1 MNDTIWQVATLALPL
16 IFAIVFHEVAHGLAA
31 RALGDPTA
39 TEQRRLSLNP
49 LRHVDL
55 FGTLLLP
62 GMLALAHLPV
72 FGWAKP
78 VPVDARRLRNPRR
91 DMALVGAAGPA
102 MNLVMALV
110 AAIAIGLLARWLGPG
125 HRPGAATAFV
135 MSNLAVFLSI
145 NLFLALFNLLPLPP
159 FDGSHVVE
167 GLLPAP
173 LARGYA
179 RFRRVGMLIPLVLIV
194 LLPRLYPGFDP
205 VGMVIDPPV
214 NWLTDHYLALAEL
227 IAAR

>member
-1 MNDTIWQVATLALPL
+1 MNDTVWQVATLALPL

-31 RALGDPTA
+31 RRLGDNTA
-39 TEQRRLSLNP
+39 TELGRLSLNP

-55 FGTLLLP
+55 FGTLILP

-102 MNLVMALV
+102 MNLLMGLL
-110 AAIAIGLLARWLGPG
+110 AAVLIGLLARWLGPG
-125 HRPGAATAFV
+125 HRPGLATAFV
-135 MSNLAVFLSI
+135 MTNLAVFLSI
-145 NLFLALFNLLPLPP
+145 NLFLAMFNLIPLPP

-167 GLLPAP
+167 GLLPDG
-173 LARGYA
+173 LARRYA
-179 RFRRVGMLIPLVLIV
+179 RFRRVGMLLPIALIV
-194 LLPRLYPGFDP
+194 LVPRLVPGFDP

-214 NWLTDHYLALAEL
+214 DWLLRHYLALAEW
-227 IAAR
+227 IARA

>member
-1 MNDTIWQVATLALPL
+1 MNDTVWQVLTLALPL

-31 RALGDPTA
+31 RALGDRTA
-39 TEQRRLSLNP
+39 TELGRLSLNP
-49 LRHVDL
+49 LRHVDPV
-55 FGTLLLP
+55 GTLLLP
-62 GMLALAHLPV
+62 GMLALAGLPV

-78 VPVDARRLRNPRR
+78 VPVNARRLRHPRR

-102 MNLVMALV
+102 MNLAMGLV
-110 AAIAIGLLARWLGPG
+110 AAVAIGGLARLLGPG
-125 HRPGAATAFV
+125 HRPGVAVAFA

-145 NLFLALFNLLPLPP
+145 NIFLALFNLLPIPP

-194 LLPRLYPGFDP
+194 VLPRLIPGLDL
-205 VGMVIDPPV
+205 VGMAIDPPAD
-214 NWLTDHYLALAEL
+214 WLRDHYLALAEW

>member
-1 MNDTIWQVATLALPL
+1 MNDTLWQVATLALPL

-39 TEQRRLSLNP
+39 AELKRLSFNP
-49 LRHVDL
+49 LRHVDPL
-55 FGTLLLP
+55 GTLLVP

-78 VPVDARRLRNPRR
+78 VPVNARRLNNPRR

-110 AAIAIGLLARWLGPG
+110 AAVAIGLLARWLGPG
-125 HRPGAATAFV
+125 HRPGLATAFA
-135 MSNLAVFLSI
+135 MTNLANFLSL

-167 GLLPAP
+167 GLLPAR
-173 LARGYA
+173 LAALYA
-179 RFRRVGMLIPLVLIV
+179 RFRAVGMLVPLLLIV
-194 LLPRLYPGFDP
+194 VLPRLVPGFDLIGRL
-205 VGMVIDPPV
+205 VDPPFD
-214 NWLTDHYLALAEL
+214 WLSAHYVGLAEW